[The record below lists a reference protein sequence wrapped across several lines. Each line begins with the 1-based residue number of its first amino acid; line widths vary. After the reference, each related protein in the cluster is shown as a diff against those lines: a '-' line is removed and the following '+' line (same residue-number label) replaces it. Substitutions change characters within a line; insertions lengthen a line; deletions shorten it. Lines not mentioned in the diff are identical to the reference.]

1 MESDLNG
8 LSTGEYGLIRD
19 YLIQIRKALAA
30 FFRALP
36 RWFLNHY
43 LWILLL
49 LPALVSVVVYK
60 LAEANIFGW
69 SSTAQCKL
77 VMEIIHPS
85 LLAGGV
91 LLALAGWCYSRNTS
105 LAFVGVMCAFTL
117 ARELG
122 GQGTSFILYIGLIGL
137 ITYGHNNLDKLA
149 TLLKSRLASSLM
161 ATAFIIYAIS
171 QLLDR
176 GVAMRVGRL
185 LLWDASWE
193 IPFTSQ
199 IEESLESLGG
209 LCLMLTVV
217 VLIVLVV
224 RDNLKSSPSK
234 KSRHPG

>member
-19 YLIQIRKALAA
+19 YLIQIRTALGA

-36 RWFLNHY
+36 SWFLNRY

-49 LPALVSVVVYK
+49 LPVLVSVVVYK

-69 SSTAQCKL
+69 SSTAQNKL

-85 LLAGGV
+85 LLAGGA
-91 LLALAGWCYSRNTS
+91 LLALAGWRYSRNTS

-149 TLLKSRLASSLM
+149 TLLESRLASSLM

-176 GVAMRVGRL
+176 SVAMRVGRL

-209 LCLMLTVV
+209 LCLVLTVV

-224 RDNLKSSPSK
+224 RGNLKSSPSK
-234 KSRHPG
+234 